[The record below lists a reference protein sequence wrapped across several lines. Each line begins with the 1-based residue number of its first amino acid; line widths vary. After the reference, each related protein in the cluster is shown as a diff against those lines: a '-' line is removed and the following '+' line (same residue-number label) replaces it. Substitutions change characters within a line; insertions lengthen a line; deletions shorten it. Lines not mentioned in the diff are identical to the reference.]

1 MIIDA
6 HQHFWNLDRVAYP
19 WLTPDQ
25 GPIHRTF
32 EEGDLRPHLDAC
44 GVDGTVL
51 VQSAD
56 SYADTDFML
65 EVADRW
71 PRVRAVVGW
80 VPLTRPD
87 EAAEAL
93 DRYRRDPRYAGVRH
107 LIHEEPDPD
116 WLLQPVLRDGL
127 DALAERGLTFDVVAV
142 LPRHLEHV
150 PMLAERHPGLRLVI
164 DHLAKPPIA
173 ERGWRPW
180 ADLLARAAAFPN
192 VHAKVSGLNTAADHG
207 TWTAADLRP
216 YVEHALELFGAERLM
231 FGGDWPISV
240 LAGGYRKV
248 WNETAKVL
256 DDLALTPGD
265 RARVLGGTA
274 ADVYR
279 IPGPA
284 RPGAVPTPA

>member
-32 EEGDLRPHLDAC
+32 EEGDLQPHLDAC

-56 SYADTDFML
+56 SYEDTDFML

-87 EAAEAL
+87 EAAGAL
-93 DRYRRDPRYAGVRH
+93 DRYRRDPRFAGVRH
-107 LIHEEPDPD
+107 LIHDEPDPD
-116 WLLQPVLRDGL
+116 WLLRPEVRDGL
-127 DALAERGLTFDVVAV
+127 DLLAARGLTFDVVAV

-150 PMLAERHPGLRLVI
+150 PVLAERHPDLRLVI
-164 DHLAKPPIA
+164 DHLAKPPIR
-173 ERGWRPW
+173 ERGWQPW

-192 VHAKVSGLNTAADHG
+192 VHAKVSGLNTAADWE
-207 TWTAADLRP
+207 TWSAGDLRP
-216 YVEHALELFGAERLM
+216 YVAHALELFGARRLM

-240 LAGGYRKV
+240 LAGDYRKV
-248 WNETAKVL
+248 WDETVKVL
-256 DDLALTPGD
+256 DGLGLDTAE

-279 IPGPA
+279 IPD
-284 RPGAVPTPA
+284 PT

>member
-25 GPIHRTF
+25 GPIHHTF
-32 EEGDLRPHLDAC
+32 EERDLEPHLDAC
-44 GVDGTVL
+44 GIDGTVL

-56 SYADTDFML
+56 SYADTDYML

-87 EAAEAL
+87 EAAAAL
-93 DRYRRDPRYAGVRH
+93 DRYRRDPRYVGVRH
-107 LIHEEPDPD
+107 LIHDEPDPD
-116 WLLQPVLRDGL
+116 WLLRPQVRDGL

-150 PMLAERHPGLRLVI
+150 PPLAERHPDLRLVI

-173 ERGWRPW
+173 ARGREPW
-180 ADLLARAAAFPN
+180 AGLLARAAEYPN
-192 VHAKVSGLNTAADHG
+192 VHAKVSGLNTAADPE

-216 YVEHALELFGAERLM
+216 YVEHALDLFGAGRLM

-248 WNETAKVL
+248 WDETVKLL
-256 DDLALTPGD
+256 DDLALDPGD
-265 RARVLGGTA
+265 RARLLGGTA
-274 ADVYR
+274 VDVYR
-279 IPGPA
+279 IPDPA
-284 RPGAVPTPA
+284 

>member
-1 MIIDA
+1 MSPIIDA

-32 EEGDLRPHLDAC
+32 EEGDLQADLDAC
-44 GVDGTVL
+44 GIDGTVL

-56 SYADTDFML
+56 SYADTDYML

-87 EAAEAL
+87 EAAQAL

-107 LIHEEPDPD
+107 LIHDEPDPD
-116 WLLQPVLRDGL
+116 WLLRPELRDGL

-150 PMLAERHPGLRLVI
+150 PVLAERHPGLRLVI
-164 DHLAKPPIA
+164 DHLAKPPIR
-173 ERGWRPW
+173 ERGRQPW
-180 ADLLARAAAFPN
+180 ADLLARAAAHPN
-192 VHAKVSGLNTAADHG
+192 VYAKVSGLNTAADWE
-207 TWTAADLRP
+207 TWSAGDLRP
-216 YVEHALELFGAERLM
+216 YVEHALEVFGAGRLM

-248 WNETAKVL
+248 WDETVTLL
-256 DDLALTPGD
+256 DGLALAPAD
-265 RARVLGGTA
+265 RARILGGTA
-274 ADVYR
+274 VEVYR
-279 IPGPA
+279 IPEIP
-284 RPGAVPTPA
+284 

>member
-32 EEGDLRPHLDAC
+32 EEGDLQPDMDAC
-44 GVDGTVL
+44 GVEGTVL
-51 VQSAD
+51 VQAAD
-56 SYADTDFML
+56 SYADTDYML

-87 EAAEAL
+87 EAAAAL
-93 DRYRRDPRYAGVRH
+93 DRYRRDPRYVGVRH
-107 LIHEEPDPD
+107 LIHDEPDPD
-116 WLLQPVLRDGL
+116 WLLRPEVREGL
-127 DALAERGLTFDVVAV
+127 DALAERELAFDVVAV

-150 PMLAERHPGLRLVI
+150 PLLAERHPELRLVI

-173 ERGWRPW
+173 GRGREPW
-180 ADLLARAAAFPN
+180 AGLLARAARHPN
-192 VHAKVSGLNTAADHG
+192 VYAKVSGLNTAADPE
-207 TWTAADLRP
+207 TWTAAVLRP
-216 YVEHALELFGAERLM
+216 YVEHALELFGAGRLM

-248 WNETAKVL
+248 WDETVKLL
-256 DDLALTPGD
+256 DDLAIPPGD
-265 RARVLGGTA
+265 RARLLGGTA
-274 ADVYR
+274 ADFYR
-279 IPGPA
+279 IPDP
-284 RPGAVPTPA
+284 V

>member
-1 MIIDA
+1 VTATTPIIDA

-32 EEGDLRPHLDAC
+32 EEPDLQPHLDAC

-56 SYADTDFML
+56 SYEDTDYML
-65 EVADRW
+65 EAADRW

-80 VPLTRPD
+80 VPLLRPD
-87 EAAEAL
+87 EAARAL

-107 LIHEEPDPD
+107 LIHDEPDPD
-116 WLLQPVLRDGL
+116 WLLRPELRDGL

-150 PMLAERHPGLRLVI
+150 PVLAERHPGLRLVI
-164 DHLAKPPIA
+164 DHLAKPPIR
-173 ERGWRPW
+173 ERGRRPW
-180 ADLLARAAAFPN
+180 ADLLADAAAFPN
-192 VHAKVSGLNTAADHG
+192 VSAKVSGLNTAADWE

-216 YVEHALELFGAERLM
+216 YVEHALEVFGAGRLM

-248 WNETAKVL
+248 WDETARLL
-256 DDLALTPGD
+256 DGLALTPAD

-274 ADVYR
+274 VEVYR
-279 IPGPA
+279 IPEAHEKP
-284 RPGAVPTPA
+284 

>member
-32 EEGDLRPHLDAC
+32 EESDLLPDLDAC

-51 VQSAD
+51 VQAAD
-56 SYADTDFML
+56 SYEDTDYML

-71 PRVRAVVGW
+71 PRARAVVGW
-80 VPLTRPD
+80 VPLLRPD

-93 DRYRRDPRYAGVRH
+93 DRYRRDPRYVGVRH
-107 LIHEEPDPD
+107 LIHDEPDPD
-116 WLLQPVLRDGL
+116 WLLRPELRDGL

-150 PMLAERHPGLRLVI
+150 PVLAERHPGLRFVI

-173 ERGWRPW
+173 ERGRQPW
-180 ADLLARAAAFPN
+180 ADLLARAAAHPH
-192 VHAKVSGLNTAADHG
+192 VYAKVSGLNTAADWT
-207 TWTAADLRP
+207 TWSAADLRP

-248 WNETAKVL
+248 WDETRKLL
-256 DDLALTPGD
+256 DDLAPDPGD
-265 RARVLGGTA
+265 RARLLGGTA

-279 IPGPA
+279 IPD
-284 RPGAVPTPA
+284 PT

>member
-32 EEGDLRPHLDAC
+32 EEGDLQPHLDAC

-56 SYADTDFML
+56 SYEDTDFML

-87 EAAEAL
+87 EAAGAL
-93 DRYRRDPRYAGVRH
+93 DRYRRDPRFAGVRH
-107 LIHEEPDPD
+107 LIHDEPDPD
-116 WLLQPVLRDGL
+116 WLLRPEVRDGL
-127 DALAERGLTFDVVAV
+127 DLLAARELTFDVVAV

-150 PMLAERHPGLRLVI
+150 PVLAERHPDLRLVI
-164 DHLAKPPIA
+164 DHLAKPPIR

-180 ADLLARAAAFPN
+180 ADLLARAAAYPN
-192 VHAKVSGLNTAADHG
+192 VHAKVSGLNTAADWE
-207 TWTAADLRP
+207 TWSAADLRP
-216 YVEHALELFGAERLM
+216 YVAHALELFGAPRLM

-240 LAGGYRKV
+240 LAGDYRKV
-248 WNETAKVL
+248 WEETVKVL
-256 DDLALTPGD
+256 DGLGLDPAE

-279 IPGPA
+279 IPD
-284 RPGAVPTPA
+284 PT